1 MDHLINKNKTSDKN
15 YRIICL
21 LIVATY
27 IISFI
32 LFIFYPY
39 FQSINKTHL
48 GYLAFFLLCFIG
60 FLIVFLPMIYF
71 FMEGLKKIMGKNG
84 K

>member
-1 MDHLINKNKTSDKN
+1 MNNSINKNKISDKN
-15 YRIICL
+15 YRVICL

-27 IISFI
+27 IISLI
-32 LFIFYPY
+32 LLIYYPY

-48 GYLAFFLLCFIG
+48 GYLALFSLCFIG

-71 FMEGLKKIMGKNG
+71 FIEGLKKIMSKN
-84 K
+84 